1 MAKTTDVAHLGAR
14 SFARLRVLIKSRRG
28 FIHQTEFKSH
38 RWEQDWRLRAR
49 DGRGEAAHPVQR
61 FLRSTSLS
69 LSSGCWVLGLLLAPI
84 NVMPG
89 FPAPG
94 SA

>member
-1 MAKTTDVAHLGAR
+1 MGTGL
-14 SFARLRVLIKSRRG
+14 
-28 FIHQTEFKSH
+28 
-38 RWEQDWRLRAR
+38 RLRAR

-61 FLRSTSLS
+61 FPRSTSSS

-89 FPAPG
+89 FPAPQG
-94 SA
+94 CSESPARPPLGRSLVPDSDGDILLSCPQAASSPAS